1 MTLNEKQKFLN
12 TFRAKES
19 FFLRESSFLKY
30 LECLHSQ
37 TNFVPQQE
45 GETAKL
51 QSNERNTLDEWMNE
65 FWLKRSLTRMTNA
78 ISIEH
83 LITS

>member
-1 MTLNEKQKFLN
+1 MLIDIKRKTKVFEYFQG
-12 TFRAKES
+12 ES
-19 FFLRESSFLKY
+19 FFLRESSFLQY

-51 QSNERNTLDEWMNE
+51 QSNERNNDWMNE
-65 FWLKRSLTRMTNA
+65 
-78 ISIEH
+78 
-83 LITS
+83 

>member
-1 MTLNEKQKFLN
+1 MLIDIKRKTKVFEYFQGE
-12 TFRAKES
+12 RI

-51 QSNERNTLDEWMNE
+51 QSNERNNDDWMNE
-65 FWLKRSLTRMTNA
+65 
-78 ISIEH
+78 
-83 LITS
+83 